1 MLPVFNSSGGSDE
14 KKLREQFR
22 QLSER
27 DRETLLRFAD
37 FLAASGVA
45 DELVTEFPE
54 PEKIERPEQ
63 ESVVKAI
70 KRLTATYPMINKDK
84 LLHPASD
91 LMAAHLINGRAA
103 ADVIDELEAVFAG
116 HYQQLKNEFE
126 QNGEQSSKSELV

>member
-1 MLPVFNSSGGSDE
+1 MLPVLNSSGGSDE
-14 KKLREQFR
+14 KKLRERFR

-27 DRETLLRFAD
+27 DRRTLLRFAD
-37 FLAASGVA
+37 FLAASGAA
-45 DELVTEFPE
+45 DELMTEFPV
-54 PEKIERPEQ
+54 PEEIERPEQ

-84 LLHPASD
+84 LLPQASD

-103 ADVIDELEAVFAG
+103 TDVIDELEAVFAG

-126 QNGEQSSKSELV
+126 QHGE